1 MGRGGSERGRE
12 DARYDGANAASPESE
27 VDACE
32 EVADARETAFR
43 RVSALRASAS
53 LLNIILQNGSR
64 ECKKRTFAEKNRAA
78 RRVVVEK
85 SSGQNGVCLFYG
97 GRSAL
102 RRGRVLYP
110 GRRLGAFGVE
120 RRRRRENRRHFCF
133 RALFSTYFTLTY
145 FPKRKFLGPHFKS
158 LKKKLNFQSSETEK
172 MQVLCV
178 HTEKNLRLSLFSVF
192 FLLRIR
198 TPLGQASVLQ
208 LSEMKLDNYSL
219 RKSNLFLKPA
229 QNRRFG
235 TRFRICS

>member
-1 MGRGGSERGRE
+1 M
-12 DARYDGANAASPESE
+12 A
-27 VDACE
+27 
-32 EVADARETAFR
+32 
-43 RVSALRASAS
+43 
-53 LLNIILQNGSR
+53 
-64 ECKKRTFAEKNRAA
+64 
-78 RRVVVEK
+78 
-85 SSGQNGVCLFYG
+85 
-97 GRSAL
+97 
-102 RRGRVLYP
+102 
-110 GRRLGAFGVE
+110 GAFG
-120 RRRRRENRRHFCF
+120 RRPCSLRARSRHPCPSLSSLRWVPSWGGLAHYPIKKKIVLVGHHWSPAESDRPHPRSVASKVAGRQQPFARNRLTH
-133 RALFSTYFTLTY
+133 FTLQSPACARWPPFRFGCFLDY